1 MAHHTIMDP
10 NYLDP
15 KEKRDKKL
23 TELGLF
29 SKNIP
34 KTPSRSQMIADK
46 NSKYPPPKQ
55 LGNLNQSNILFDILF
70 GGPVISQGFKLIKNP
85 NIVRRIINKGNDLA
99 SSSIG
104 KFATKH
110 ADDALVINSLGDTKK

>member
-1 MAHHTIMDP
+1 MANHTIDP
-10 NYLDP
+10 NQFFKDKARERGLD
-15 KEKRDKKL
+15 
-23 TELGLF
+23 T
-29 SKNIP
+29 P

-46 NSKYPPPKQ
+46 DTQDRFNDPNRPMQ

-85 NIVRRIINKGNDLA
+85 NIVRRIINKGKDLA
-99 SSSIG
+99 SSRIG

-110 ADDALVINSLGDTKK
+110 ADDILVINSLGNTKK